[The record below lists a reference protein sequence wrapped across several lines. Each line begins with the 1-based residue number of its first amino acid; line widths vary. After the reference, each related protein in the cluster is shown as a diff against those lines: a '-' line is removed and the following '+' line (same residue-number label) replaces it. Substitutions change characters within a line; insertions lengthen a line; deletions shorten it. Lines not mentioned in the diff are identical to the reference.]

1 LEEATCS
8 KKQQTHEGLK
18 DELVRSQQSSHSEGL
33 NFESCD
39 RIQHINLPTADS
51 NNNIILTNIA
61 ALMWAFKVSTDCQIS
76 FTLSAVWTQIRMK
89 ALALP
94 FSIWDLKVIPFDLS
108 RCDSHYL
115 SD

>member
-1 LEEATCS
+1 MT
-8 KKQQTHEGLK
+8 K
-18 DELVRSQQSSHSEGL
+18 
-33 NFESCD
+33 
-39 RIQHINLPTADS
+39 IQHINLPTADS
-51 NNNIILTNIA
+51 INNIILTNIA
-61 ALMWAFKVSTDCQIS
+61 ALMWAFKVNTDYQIS

-108 RCDSHYL
+108 RCDSYYL